1 MNCTAHGFEFLRKKK
16 GENIMSNLITKFFA
30 VVSAIVLFFTV
41 PGGATLN
48 KTGEYST
55 KLTQQTAVESKT
67 PKTLS
72 LYEFFS
78 KTEKGFTIPG
88 LLEGFVPQGLFYQE
102 QNDLFLISGYYKDKS
117 CTSRIVV
124 VNGEG
129 EFVKSV
135 GLISENG
142 KRVYGHFGG
151 IAAFGD
157 NVYVASTTLVYAVSL
172 SEILSLEDDGYAQTK
187 KELYPDV
194 RCSYVNVCGG
204 VMYVGEYI
212 DITYDAM
219 ANAKFKAT
227 SKAGEKFYARCN
239 GYILDENGFCGL
251 KDGYIDE
258 EGNITP
264 DFAFESPL
272 KCQGMA
278 RLPDGRVVFTA
289 SATNVTNS
297 NIYLFKDVTQG
308 EADFTDT
315 VNGKEVPVYL
325 CVLCDR
331 IKLIKAPT
339 LLEEVTVYKDGSVYF
354 ITESGADP
362 YRDNNT
368 IPLDYVLHYKG
379 F

>member
-1 MNCTAHGFEFLRKKK
+1 
-16 GENIMSNLITKFFA
+16 MSIISKFFA
-30 VVSAIVLFFTV
+30 VLSAIILFFTV
-41 PGGATLN
+41 PGGAKLK
-48 KTGEYST
+48 KTGDYST
-55 KLTQQTAVESKT
+55 KLTQQTAVESET
-67 PKTLS
+67 PKTLG
-72 LYEFFS
+72 LAQFFS

-88 LLEGFVPQGLFYQE
+88 LLEGFVPQGLFYE
-102 QNDLFLISGYYKDKS
+102 SEHDLFLISGYYKDKV

-124 VNGEG
+124 VDGEG
-129 EFVKSV
+129 NFIKSV
-135 GLISENG
+135 GLVSKSGN
-142 KRVYGHFGG
+142 KAYGHFGG
-151 IAAFGD
+151 IAVFGD
-157 NVYVASTTLVYAVSL
+157 NVYVASTTLVHAASL
-172 SEILSLEDDGYAQTK
+172 SEILSLEDDGYAIIK

-194 RCSYVNVCGG
+194 RCSYVNVCDG

-239 GYILDENGFCGL
+239 GYVLDESGVCGI

-258 EGNITP
+258 KGNITP

-278 RLPDGRVVFTA
+278 RLPDGRVIFTA

-297 NIYLFKDVTQG
+297 NIYLFKDVTKG
-308 EADFTDT
+308 GADFVDT

-331 IKLIKAPT
+331 IQLLKAPT
-339 LLEEVTVYKDGSVYF
+339 LLEEVTVYKDGTVYF

-362 YRDNNT
+362 YRDNNSV
-368 IPLDYVLHYKG
+368 PLDYVLHYKG